1 MKEFLDKIKEKINK
15 SFLTKLLPSIYVT
28 SDGAWISPEIIIEDD
43 KLEKYFILFNKK
55 FTLDEI
61 DFMFDS
67 KPTKSMVFSILKYID
82 FNNSSRSM
90 ILSYLEREKIEI
102 CYLLVG
108 AAQVQF
114 TKSELDQII
123 DYPSFETK
131 RSIPMSG
138 ESIAKANKY
147 RLLKHQDAADEEIFY
162 KVFGKISNTEEKE
175 SILRLLKEKKFA
187 KKIEEMED
195 SDSVKLFVKLQT

>member
-1 MKEFLDKIKEKINK
+1 MKEFVDKIKEKINK
-15 SFLTKLLPSIYVT
+15 SFLTKLLPSIYIT
-28 SDGAWISPEIIIEDD
+28 GAEERISPEIIIEDD

-55 FTLDEI
+55 FTLDDI
-61 DFMFDS
+61 DFMFGS
-67 KPTKSMVFSILKYID
+67 NPTKSMLFSMLKYID
-82 FNNSSRSM
+82 FDNSSRSM

-108 AAQVQF
+108 AAQIQF
-114 TKSELDQII
+114 TKSELDEII
-123 DYPSFETK
+123 DFPSFETK

-147 RLLKHQDAADEEIFY
+147 RLLKHQDSADEEIFY

>member
-15 SFLTKLLPSIYVT
+15 SLLTKLLPSIYTT
-28 SDGAWISPEIIIEDD
+28 SDGAFISPEIIIQDD
-43 KLEKYFILFNKK
+43 NFKKYFILFNKR
-55 FTLDEI
+55 FTLDDI
-61 DFMFDS
+61 DSMFGS
-67 KPTKSMVFSILKYID
+67 KPTKSMLFSMLRYID
-82 FNNSSRSM
+82 FDNSSRSM

-108 AAQVQF
+108 VAQIQF
-114 TKSELDQII
+114 NKSELDQII

-147 RLLKHQDAADEEIFY
+147 RLLKHQDATDEEIFY
-162 KVFGKISNTEEKE
+162 KVFGKINNTEEKE

-195 SDSVKLFVKLQT
+195 SDSVKLFVRLQT